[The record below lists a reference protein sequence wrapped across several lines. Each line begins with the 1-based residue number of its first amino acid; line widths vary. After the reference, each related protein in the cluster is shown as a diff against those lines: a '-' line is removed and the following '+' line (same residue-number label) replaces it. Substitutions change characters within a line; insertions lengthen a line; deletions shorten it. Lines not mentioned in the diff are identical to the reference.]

1 MTEPI
6 NPTTKTTF
14 KSMLNYQWIVMNIS
28 FFLFLAL
35 IAILY
40 IANGHLTDKSIRR
53 INTTQK
59 ELKELQFEYKTLKSD
74 LMRRS
79 RAVEIQDK
87 VAPYGLVVAKEMP
100 IRLVKENKIQTQA
113 QNNSQANFQNK

>member
-6 NPTTKTTF
+6 NPTTKTTL

-40 IANGHLTDKSIRR
+40 IATGHLTDKTIRK
-53 INTTQK
+53 INTTQH

-74 LMRRS
+74 FMRRS
-79 RAVEIQDK
+79 RAVEVQDK
-87 VAPYGLVVAKEMP
+87 VAPYGLAVAKEMP
-100 IRLVKENKIQTQA
+100 IRFVKENRIQDKTQTHT
-113 QNNSQANFQNK
+113 QNK

>member
-6 NPTTKTTF
+6 NPTTKTTL

-40 IANGHLTDKSIRR
+40 IANGHLTDKTIRK
-53 INTTQK
+53 INTTQR
-59 ELKELQFEYKTLKSD
+59 ELKELQFEYKTLKAD

-100 IRLVKENKIQTQA
+100 VRLVQENKIQHHA
-113 QNNSQANFQNK
+113 QDISKENIQK